1 MLAPAEV
8 AARCGLS
15 RRAVYDAIRRGELPA
30 VRLCSR
36 LRVTPAAFAAWLQ
49 ENTVTVDGPADT
61 ARDSAP
67 PRPAESTF
75 RGLLRNQASGGS
87 A

>member
-1 MLAPAEV
+1 MLAPSEV

-49 ENTVTVDGPADT
+49 ENTVTVDRPAEA
-61 ARDSAP
+61 ARDSAL
-67 PRPAESTF
+67 PRPAESSF
-75 RGLLRNQASGGS
+75 RGLLRNQASGRS